1 VKTAGGLQFWGD
13 VHYFHGYRIQQN
25 IITRHYRLLDFDDN
39 RLAFGKLESCLTK
52 LEKIGRQRNLSAMCG
67 KAVILVHGIMRSS
80 KSFSTLEKGLSEQGY
95 LVFGFDYPSTRI
107 PITESAEYLHQCI
120 KSLDGVEEINLVVH
134 SMGGLVVRC
143 MLMQETDPR
152 LKRMVMMGVPNYG
165 AVPADLLK
173 ENPIFKTLLGPAGQE
188 LGTDEEGLIPKLP
201 IPEFEFGVI
210 AGGRGDE
217 KGYNPLLKGD
227 DDGTV
232 SVQSTQLP
240 SAADFMLAPVLH
252 SFLMHN
258 DECVEATLKFLETGK
273 FGAEKR

>member
-67 KAVILVHGIMRSS
+67 KAVILVHG
-80 KSFSTLEKGLSEQGY
+80 
-95 LVFGFDYPSTRI
+95 
-107 PITESAEYLHQCI
+107 TESAEYLHQCI

-152 LKRMVMMGVPNYG
+152 LKRMVMMGVPNNG